1 MKRTAKV
8 MLAALCA
15 AIVLLFAACG
25 ANGAKAPKEPEAAS
39 SGQAFQAGG
48 DGYMLS
54 EIVRLSGYD
63 TDTQLGYGVIVLMKE
78 NSAPVSFSAGGSS
91 VTSLVDVVLDDGSG
105 GVYRSKN
112 IAFVSNDD
120 PGSSYLGVARFEF
133 SLPRDAAFPE
143 TGKFHYT
150 GNPAESRA
158 LSFAG
163 MEATRTLDEGFTE
176 APAED
181 AKWDNGVEM
190 ATSYPE
196 LAVFVAD
203 PDTYEVHIGADMAI
217 QLELAFERTAE
228 LTITIDE
235 GVTLTL
241 TQPFIPVNCTIV
253 NNGTMVAE
261 SVYNSGLVTFINMG
275 TVTIPDGGSFAP
287 GQSDILN
294 HGTFAVEAGGEL
306 LLERGTQFSN
316 YGAVEN
322 SGYIRVDDGGAI
334 TDMEGTIAN
343 QGMMDIHSYFNGD
356 ISLITGEGTLNDKR
370 E

>member
-1 MKRTAKV
+1 MKRTAKG

-15 AIVLLFAACG
+15 AAALLFAACG
-25 ANGAKAPKEPEAAS
+25 GNGAQGPAKEPEAVP
-39 SGQAFQAGG
+39 SGQAFQVGG

-78 NSAPVSFSAGGSS
+78 NSAPVSFAAGGGS

-105 GVYRSKN
+105 GFYRSKN

-120 PGSSYLGVARFEF
+120 TASSYKGIARFEF

-143 TGKFHYT
+143 TGTFHYT

-176 APAED
+176 APAQD
-181 AKWDNGVEM
+181 AKTQSET
-190 ATSYPE
+190 ALSYEE
-196 LAVFVAD
+196 LAAFVND
-203 PDTYEVHIGADMAI
+203 PDISEIHIGVDMAI

-235 GVTLTL
+235 GVTLTVA
-241 TQPFIPVNCTIV
+241 QPFTPVNCTIV
-253 NNGTMVAE
+253 NNGTMVVE
-261 SVYNSGLVTFINMG
+261 SMYNSGLVTFINMG
-275 TVTIPDGGSFAP
+275 TVTIPEGGSFAP

-316 YGAVEN
+316 YAAMEN

-334 TDMEGTIAN
+334 TDMEGSIAN
-343 QGMMDIHSYFNGD
+343 QGVMDIHSYFNGD